1 MKTVHLYIDNLRIGG
16 FQRLC
21 LDQAYALS
29 QQDFSV
35 ELHVLSS
42 IELSNPSFL
51 FSESSLID
59 DHRITV
65 HFLSEKL
72 EFQLKSIIKMIR
84 NMPQQDIVISHSLRA
99 TALLWIGQKISFKKF
114 KFITTIHQ
122 LPTLSAPRQRLKRFV
137 YSQLSP
143 VLTAYSEA
151 VVNDWNNRVN
161 HFPVGFR
168 RLFNKKISILRNGIF
183 LPRITNPI
191 VKPLSASRGR
201 LIFLGRISTWKGL
214 ETFFIFARYPRLEN
228 FNILVMVPEI
238 SDSHRS
244 QLKEEFGERIQFQI
258 GKSFNSYTPM
268 KGDVH
273 FYAAQYGDKAKF
285 IESISLNCLE
295 MASVGTP
302 SVVTQGGL
310 NTWPELKSLSVFWE
324 CDWINKEA
332 TVDTIIKASQIDIN
346 EKEIL
351 GVRDLIDINRNLLR
365 IREIL

>member
-1 MKTVHLYIDNLRIGG
+1 LYIDNLRIGG

-35 ELHVLSS
+35 EIHVLSA

-51 FSESSLID
+51 SSESSLIND
-59 DHRITV
+59 RKIIV
-65 HFLSEKL
+65 HFLSERL
-72 EFQLKSIIKMIR
+72 FFQLRSILKVIR
-84 NMPQQDIVISHSLRA
+84 NMPQNDIVISHSLRA
-99 TALLWIGQKISFKKF
+99 TALLWMGQKISFKNF
-114 KFITTIHQ
+114 KFLTTIHQ
-122 LPTLSAPRQRLKRFV
+122 LPTLSASRQRLKRFV

-143 VLTAYSEA
+143 FLTAYSEA
-151 VVNDWNNRVN
+151 VVNDWNYRVS
-161 HFPVGFR
+161 HFPAVIRKF
-168 RLFNKKISILRNGIF
+168 FSKNISVLRNGIF
-183 LPRITNPI
+183 LPRITNST
-191 VKPLSASRGR
+191 VKLPTVARGR

-214 ETFFIFARYPRLEN
+214 ETFFTFARYPRLDV
-228 FNILVMVPEI
+228 FNILVIVPEI

-258 GKSFNSYTPM
+258 GKSFNSYTAV

-273 FYAAQYGDKAKF
+273 FYAAQYGEKAKF

-302 SVVTQGGL
+302 SVVTKGGL
-310 NTWPELKSLSVFWE
+310 NTWPELKNLSVFWE
-324 CDWINKEA
+324 CDWTNREA
-332 TVDTIIKASQIDIN
+332 TVDTIIKASQIDIY

-351 GVRDLIDINRNLLR
+351 RIRDLIDINHNVLK
-365 IREIL
+365 IREFL